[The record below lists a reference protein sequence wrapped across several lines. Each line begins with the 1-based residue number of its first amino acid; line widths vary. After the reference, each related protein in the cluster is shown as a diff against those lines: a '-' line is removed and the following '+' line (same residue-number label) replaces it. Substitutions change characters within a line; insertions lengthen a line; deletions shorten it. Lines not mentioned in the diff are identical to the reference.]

1 MDQARPLRPGDPRY
15 RRFQAHNLAS
25 LQSRLELQEL
35 HRSLSEDELFAA
47 YGAACRPGAH
57 RPDCAYWAEDP
68 DGLLR
73 CPSAAEPELVLRA
86 LDGDR

>member
-15 RRFQAHNLAS
+15 RRFQAHLAS
-25 LQSRLELQEL
+25 LQARLELQEL

-57 RPDCAYWAEDP
+57 RPDCAYAD
-68 DGLLR
+68 D
-73 CPSAAEPELVLRA
+73 PSAVEPELVLRA